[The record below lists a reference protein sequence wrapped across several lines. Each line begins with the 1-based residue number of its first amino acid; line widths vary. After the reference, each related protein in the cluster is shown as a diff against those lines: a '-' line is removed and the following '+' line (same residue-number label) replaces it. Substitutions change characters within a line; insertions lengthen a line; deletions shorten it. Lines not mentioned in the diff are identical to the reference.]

1 MNAFLFYGVL
11 IAILCGA
18 NAVVTYAVGRSA
30 FYDQRQKRVQ
40 IALVWLLPV
49 FGLVLVGGVFW
60 SNYEHPS
67 SRGGSPRLEIPD
79 YAWTEDLS
87 GADHH

>member
-1 MNAFLFYGVL
+1 VTAFVVSGVL
-11 IAILCGA
+11 IALLSGA
-18 NAVVTYAVGRSA
+18 NAGVTYAVGHSA
-30 FYDQRQKRVQ
+30 FYDERQKRVQ

-60 SNYEHPS
+60 SNYERPS
-67 SRGGSPRLEIPD
+67 SRGGSARLEIPD
-79 YAWTEDLS
+79 YAWTEDLP